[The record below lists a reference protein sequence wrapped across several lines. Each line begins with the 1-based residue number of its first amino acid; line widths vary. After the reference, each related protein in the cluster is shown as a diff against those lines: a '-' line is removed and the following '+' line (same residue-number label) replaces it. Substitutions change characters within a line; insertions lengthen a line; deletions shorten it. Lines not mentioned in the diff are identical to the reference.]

1 MGNLCTKIPE
11 NYEKPYIKKNE
22 IIVEKIVDIH
32 PSEFNSDYS
41 IKWDTKKKVYIYNLS
56 KVIKLSNS
64 KIVALGGV
72 NKTNL
77 KKLKLVNCN
86 RFAYISNKTN

>member
-22 IIVEKIVDIH
+22 IIFEKIVDIE

-41 IKWDTKKKVYIYNLS
+41 IKWDTKKKVYIYN
-56 KVIKLSNS
+56 
-64 KIVALGGV
+64 
-72 NKTNL
+72 
-77 KKLKLVNCN
+77 KK
-86 RFAYISNKTN
+86 

>member
-1 MGNLCTKIPE
+1 MKI
-11 NYEKPYIKKNE
+11 
-22 IIVEKIVDIH
+22 
-32 PSEFNSDYS
+32 SQ
-41 IKWDTKKKVYIYNLS
+41 VYIYNLS